1 MKTNWIS
8 NNKIKSRKNNKI
20 NFNNIFKSGLLELDQ
35 ILYIYIYIL
44 NDEQSRLDLSNAGK
58 VTELISCKVWQ
69 MNDAEAGTLKASRVI
84 N

>member
-20 NFNNIFKSGLLELDQ
+20 NSNNIFKSGLLELDQ
-35 ILYIYIYIL
+35 ILYIYIL